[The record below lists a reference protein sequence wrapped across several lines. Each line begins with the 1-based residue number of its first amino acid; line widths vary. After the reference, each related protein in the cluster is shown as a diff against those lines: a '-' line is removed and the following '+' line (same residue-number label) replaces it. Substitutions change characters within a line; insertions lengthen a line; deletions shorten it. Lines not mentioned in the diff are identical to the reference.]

1 MKSSGRTIR
10 EVCEQAQ
17 REFYEANGYYPTE
30 EEAVRLTE
38 EARAEIRKEK
48 EQQNKSRPRE

>member
-1 MKSSGRTIR
+1 MKPSGRTIR

-48 EQQNKSRPRE
+48 EQQNKSRLRE

>member
-1 MKSSGRTIR
+1 MEPSGRTIR